1 MKIVKIPGKCPGCN
15 EKIIVEANLFTAQI
29 KIILAKAPAK
39 FGEKMRVVTHYKKL
53 KGLDKLTTW
62 DGAYRGRALK
72 AVGKILHLFRKLEDP
87 VGVAIELL
95 NDTEDIAHK
104 QSWTG
109 WNLDSCAKRAG
120 EWLADKAKGDR
131 RPRR

>member
-1 MKIVKIPGKCPGCN
+1 MKVVKIPGKCPGCN
-15 EKIIVEANLFTAQI
+15 EKIIVEADLFNATI

-39 FGEKMRVVTHYKKL
+39 FGEKMRVVTAYKKL

-87 VGVAIELL
+87 VGVAIELI
-95 NDTEDIAHK
+95 NETEEIAEK

-120 EWLADKAKGDR
+120 EWLAEKNKPSR
-131 RPRR
+131 RS